1 LAKNRKARRSSDGVI
16 NLNSGIRRLMKT
28 NDALNSSG
36 SLSDEVAPPEK
47 RYSLPE
53 FTKNELIAV
62 VEAIET
68 LFREQNFVSADEKNA
83 GVKVA
88 EVLLANNLVSP
99 EYAQYLRHMYEL
111 RT

>member
-1 LAKNRKARRSSDGVI
+1 LAKNREARRSSDGVI

-28 NDALNSSG
+28 NDALNNSG
-36 SLSDEVAPPEK
+36 SLSDEVALPEK
-47 RYSLPE
+47 KYPLPE

-99 EYAQYLRHMYEL
+99 EYARYLRHMYEL
-111 RT
+111 RA

>member
-1 LAKNRKARRSSDGVI
+1 MYFTQEVRET
-16 NLNSGIRRLMKT
+16 MKT
-28 NDALNSSG
+28 NNAVGGPSSTSHQQIPG
-36 SLSDEVAPPEK
+36 EK
-47 RYSLPE
+47 TYPLPE
-53 FTKNELIAV
+53 FTQNELIAV

-68 LFREQNFVSADEKNA
+68 VFREQNFVSADEKKA

-99 EYAQYLRHMYEL
+99 EYARYLRHTYGL

>member
-1 LAKNRKARRSSDGVI
+1 
-16 NLNSGIRRLMKT
+16 MKT
-28 NDALNSSG
+28 NDEVHSPG
-36 SLSDEVAPPEK
+36 SLSLQVTLQEK
-47 RYSLPE
+47 TYPLPE
-53 FTKNELIAV
+53 FTRNELMAV

-68 LFREQNFVSADEKNA
+68 LFREHNFVSADEKKA

-99 EYAQYLRHMYEL
+99 EYARYLRHMYEL

>member
-1 LAKNRKARRSSDGVI
+1 
-16 NLNSGIRRLMKT
+16 MKT
-28 NDALNSSG
+28 NDAIGGPSSM
-36 SLSDEVAPPEK
+36 SYQVTPPEK
-47 RYSLPE
+47 TYPLPQ
-53 FTKNELIAV
+53 FTQNELIAV

-68 LFREQNFVSADEKNA
+68 VFREQNFVSADEKKA

-99 EYAQYLRHMYEL
+99 EYARYLRHTYGL